1 MRDFTLKVYSKLLY
15 TLRESSYIFQT
26 FSAHLNE
33 PASKVFVL
41 RHDVDK
47 MPRNSLAF
55 ARIEHDLGIKASYYF
70 RIVPQSFQ
78 PEIIEEIAALGH
90 EIGYHYEDMD
100 LGNGDV
106 TKAWLSFQKNLA
118 KLRELVPV
126 QTICMHGSPLS
137 KWDNRDLWEK
147 HDYRELGIIGEPYFD
162 LDYSKVFYLTDTGR
176 NWNSVDSSIRDK
188 VDSSFRI
195 EIRNTQHLIQLIREG
210 KLPDQIMLNTHPQ
223 RWNDNLLLWGREL
236 VWQSAKNQV
245 KKVVSRRLSQKKSA
259 D

>member
-1 MRDFTLKVYSKLLY
+1 MRDFTIKTYSTLLY
-15 TLRESSYIFQT
+15 ALEETGYGFQS
-26 FSAHLNE
+26 FSAYLHE
-33 PASKVFVL
+33 PASRAVIL

-47 MPRNSLAF
+47 MPRNSLTF
-55 ARIEHDLGIKASYYF
+55 ARIEHQMGIKTSYYF

-78 PEIIEEIAALGH
+78 PQIIKGIAALGH

-100 LGNGDV
+100 LCNGDV
-106 TKAWLSFQKNLA
+106 DKAWLSFQNNLA

-162 LDYSKVFYLTDTGR
+162 LDYGKVFYMTDTGR
-176 NWNSVDSSIRDK
+176 KWNSADSSIRDK

-195 EIRNTQHLIQLIREG
+195 KIINTQHLIQLIHEG
-210 KLPDQIMLNTHPQ
+210 KLPDLIMLNTHPQ

-236 VWQSAKNQV
+236 VWQSAKNQI